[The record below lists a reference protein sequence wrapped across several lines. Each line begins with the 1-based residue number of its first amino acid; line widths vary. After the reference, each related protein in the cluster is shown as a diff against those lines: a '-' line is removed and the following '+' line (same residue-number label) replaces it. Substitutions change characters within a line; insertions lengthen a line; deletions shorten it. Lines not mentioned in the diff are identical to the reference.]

1 MILDTFI
8 CVRCLLFKDHV
19 ACGGKERIII
29 LAQSREVPKT
39 YTFFPDTTLK
49 KAGFSYFTMQV
60 LVIMTDRK
68 SGSSEKDVKTAAK
81 QLSDKDIKV
90 TLTQFVIVHVLEDCL
105 VQELS

>member
-19 ACGGKERIII
+19 PCGGKEKIII

-39 YTFFPDTTLK
+39 YTFFSDTTLK
-49 KAGFSYFTMQV
+49 KASFSYFTMQV

-90 TLTQFVIVHVLEDCL
+90 TLTQFVIVHVLENCL
-105 VQELS
+105 VKELS